1 MTDNLEENYP
11 DEVRIKLSKGGF
23 FDVKGPKSHITF
35 VIQGTQLNEI
45 FAQHQKSLFNWS
57 IRKFLKYGSRINK
70 RISETIVNSP
80 ETFYYLNN
88 GISAL
93 CDNFWFNK
101 NAGELIIKKLQ
112 ILNGAQTIGAIGHI
126 NLQEHFSALSKT
138 QVLVKLTAAKKASQE
153 KELAGAI
160 IRANNTHN
168 LITPSQ
174 KEHWEEFYIKSKNC
188 MGTTL

>member
-1 MTDNLEENYP
+1 MNNSLEENYP
-11 DEVRIKLSKGGF
+11 EEVRIKLGTGGF
-23 FDVKGPKSHITF
+23 LDIDVPENHLTF

-45 FAQHQKSLFNWS
+45 FTHHQNSLFNWN
-57 IRKFLKYGSRINK
+57 IRKFLQHGSSINK

-93 CDNFWFNK
+93 CDNFELNK
-101 NAGELIIKKLQ
+101 VNGELIIKRLQ
-112 ILNGAQTIGAIGHI
+112 IVNGVQTIGAIGNI
-126 NLQEHFSALSKT
+126 NMQDHFFELSKT
-138 QVLVKLTAAKKASQE
+138 QVLVKLTAVKKASDE
-153 KELAGAI
+153 KGLAGAI

-174 KEHWEEFYIKSKNC
+174 KKHWEKIYMKEKDHI
-188 MGTTL
+188 GAA